1 MSPEIEIVDAPAFG
15 SPQARKDALAE
26 LRDMYPASILV
37 DSGDV
42 FSETPEWTKFEYL
55 QRAYAAME
63 YDAIAIGD
71 TIGVD
76 VPDRVR
82 TLEADGALGRK
93 ADRGFY
99 AYVNGRIV

>member
-1 MSPEIEIVDAPAFG
+1 MPDIPGFVVNRLLFPYLFSAVLLMDETGLTAEAVDTAMTLGTGHPMG
-15 SPQARKDALAE
+15 PLAL
-26 LRDMYPASILV
+26 LDFVGL
-37 DSGDV
+37 DV
-42 FSETPEWTKFEYL
+42 
-55 QRAYAAME
+55 
-63 YDAIAIGD
+63 AIAIGD